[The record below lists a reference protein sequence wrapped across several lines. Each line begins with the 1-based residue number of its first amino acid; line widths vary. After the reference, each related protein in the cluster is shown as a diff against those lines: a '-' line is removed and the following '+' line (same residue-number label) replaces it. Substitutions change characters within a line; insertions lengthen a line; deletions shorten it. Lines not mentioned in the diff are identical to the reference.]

1 MASINRVILSGNL
14 TQDPVLRKTPNGVSV
29 CTMRLAVSEYF
40 KTAGGEQQERTLFID
55 VVAWERQA
63 ENCAKFLA
71 KASSIIVDGRLRQEE
86 YKNANGENRTKVSVM
101 AQNVQFLSSPNR
113 DPQTP
118 AGYAPKSRT
127 EKAADINEITDD
139 GNDDKNDDDEEV
151 PF

>member
-14 TQDPVLRKTPNGVSV
+14 TQDPVLRKTPSGVSV

-113 DPQTP
+113 DPGPHAQAP
-118 AGYAPKSRT
+118 APKNRA
-127 EKAADINEITDD
+127 EKPADINEIADD
-139 GNDDKNDDDEEV
+139 ENDDEDDEVV